1 MNLPRLLQDLH
12 EERRWLETMIAALEI
27 ASRTPAHRFTG
38 VLISSLQDEELPR
51 CILHLGKQ
59 KKAHLAR
66 LAERVRRADLR
77 IRNGGRMGAR
87 LVSIAPDTRRRAAA
101 VA

>member
-1 MNLPRLLQDLH
+1 MNLSKLLQDLH
-12 EERRWLETMIAALEI
+12 AEKRWLETMIAALEI

-38 VLISSLQDEELPR
+38 VLISSLEEGELPE

-59 KKAHLAR
+59 KKAQLAR
-66 LAERVRRADLR
+66 LAEQVRRADLR
-77 IRNGGRMGAR
+77 RRGRTGER
-87 LVSIAPDTRRRAAA
+87 LISIEPDARRRVA

>member
-12 EERRWLETMIAALEI
+12 AEKRWLETMIAALEI

-38 VLISSLQDEELPR
+38 VLISSLEDGELPE

-59 KKAHLAR
+59 KKAQLAR
-66 LAERVRRADLR
+66 LAEQVRRDDLR
-77 IRNGGRMGAR
+77 KRSQADAR
-87 LVSIAPDTRRRAAA
+87 LVSIEPDTRRRVA